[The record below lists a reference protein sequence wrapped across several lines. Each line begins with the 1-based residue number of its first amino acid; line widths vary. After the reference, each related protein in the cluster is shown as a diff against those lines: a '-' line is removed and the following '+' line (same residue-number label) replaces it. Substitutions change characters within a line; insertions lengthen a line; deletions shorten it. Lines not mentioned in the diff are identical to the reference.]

1 MLWYLLVQLQSDIGA
16 NVCVTLG
23 RSVFRT
29 SQAGSRYVGPI
40 RAEAATF
47 QCFPPWI
54 EMFFFFF
61 LVNKTL
67 KSRCWNLSG
76 HWKGGTMAEG
86 SAALPGRSECLDST
100 HPETCCFNC
109 IPNMK
114 EGARGFEVRAFGLES
129 RIASILFQRA
139 DFFQGADFCK
149 AVLEE
154 LATSSPLKWN
164 DA

>member
-1 MLWYLLVQLQSDIGA
+1 MFVWLWEDRFSARPRLEV
-16 NVCVTLG
+16 VTLDLFVQRRQHFNVSLLG
-23 RSVFRT
+23 LR
-29 SQAGSRYVGPI
+29 
-40 RAEAATF
+40 
-47 QCFPPWI
+47 C
-54 EMFFFFF
+54 FFF